1 MTGGAG
7 GKWMLFKEAKEAQ
20 LGGGDKPDYLTVL
33 ATVIHIRSNNCT
45 YKACPTENCNKKVVL
60 CVFSGKY
67 YKSSWMLPFSHMT
80 QCTVGQSTNLEKVC
94 LEFEY

>member
-20 LGGGDKPDYLTVL
+20 LGGGDKPDYLNVL
-33 ATVIHIRSNNCT
+33 ATVIHIRSSNCT

-67 YKSSWMLPFSHMT
+67 YVFLDATIFTYDTMYRRSKYKFGESVFR
-80 QCTVGQSTNLEKVC
+80 V
-94 LEFEY
+94 